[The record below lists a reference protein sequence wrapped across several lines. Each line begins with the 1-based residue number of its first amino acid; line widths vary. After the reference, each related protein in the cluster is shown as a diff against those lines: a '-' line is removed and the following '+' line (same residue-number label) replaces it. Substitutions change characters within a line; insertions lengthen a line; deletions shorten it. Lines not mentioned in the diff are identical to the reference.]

1 MGNIQKAATL
11 LLYLLQ
17 SLYVLLPVISRNLRP
32 STILILEIQREK
44 MSYRQTSI
52 CEPNEDIKSK
62 FKINVLSVEKHQLF
76 GLFGCP
82 QTEALNT

>member
-1 MGNIQKAATL
+1 
-11 LLYLLQ
+11 
-17 SLYVLLPVISRNLRP
+17 
-32 STILILEIQREK
+32 

-82 QTEALNT
+82 QTEALNTGTLTIHTKPRTNSE